1 VLIAVGAA
9 LVLMIAALGA
19 AVYFTRDED
28 NVAVDSGLAEELS
41 RAVALAE
48 AQSDG
53 RIDLARLAPFAWD
66 EVLVVARGTPAE
78 EISRRLGYPWT
89 GDVPSQTGELLI
101 FLRGGRVAR
110 FADYRGLGRFTGFA
124 TPIDALPRA
133 RAVLRVRDLVVSPVA
148 AAGGLLGASAL
159 ARLRLRL
166 PLVLMRAFLA

>member
-1 VLIAVGAA
+1 VGAA
-9 LVLMIAALGA
+9 LALFIAGLGA
-19 AVYFTRDED
+19 AVYVTRDED
-28 NVAVDSGLAEELS
+28 NIAVDSLLAEDLS

-48 AQSDG
+48 VKSDG
-53 RIDLARLAPFAWD
+53 RVDLARLAPFAWD

-78 EISRRLGYPWT
+78 AISRRLGYAWT
-89 GDVPSQTGELLI
+89 GDVPSQAGELLI

-148 AAGGLLGASAL
+148 TAGGLLGASAL

-166 PLVLMRAFLA
+166 PLVLMRPLLT